1 MEKTQHNIVDPEASL
16 KHHCRH
22 RPVHRPPSPS
32 LSEISYASFF
42 QRIRSLQTKNSG
54 SYDEKSFATSSKYGR
69 SCKRSWQ
76 LLLRRVAN
84 QQFLYSTL
92 VPLIELLLSSDF
104 LVTPFV
110 FDSKTKQAREVKHM
124 ESKLVAVLDML
135 RRHSFCGKAWCA
147 RTIFKTLEKNSIW
160 SMDA

>member
-22 RPVHRPPSPS
+22 RPVHRPPSPF
-32 LSEISYASFF
+32 LSEIMHHFPRGYDHCRQKILVRTTKSLLPRPLNMAEVAKGVGSYYSGVWPISSFF
-42 QRIRSLQTKNSG
+42 TLP
-54 SYDEKSFATSSKYGR
+54 
-69 SCKRSWQ
+69 
-76 LLLRRVAN
+76 L
-84 QQFLYSTL
+84 FL
-92 VPLIELLLSSDF
+92 LIELLLSSDS
-104 LVTPFV
+104 LVTPLV